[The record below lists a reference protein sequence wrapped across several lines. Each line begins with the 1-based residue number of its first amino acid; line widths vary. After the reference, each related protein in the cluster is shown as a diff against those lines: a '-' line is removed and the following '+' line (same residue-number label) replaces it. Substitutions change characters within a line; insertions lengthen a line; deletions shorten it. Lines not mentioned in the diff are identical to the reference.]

1 MLIFDLNDQSYELNL
16 LAVMLYSPDLIG
28 TLSDDNMLTESDFV
42 SQQNYEIYQGLL
54 NYIKKFEKMEILAVD
69 TDVLVEC
76 INEVCPKSKVR
87 PFDIDN
93 IRRKSSTAI
102 SVAGDPI
109 AFYSQRVKNRAK
121 RREFVEIAQ
130 HLSDDSRSMDISLP
144 DIAGRT
150 SNALDRLA
158 DTLKDNEPLFVPD
171 PVVQIVNQFNL
182 IKDGQKEDIQPTG
195 FFSLDRVLGGGLR
208 SGTLGVIAA
217 RPGCGKTSLGLLI
230 ALQIAEDQGNM
241 GPAVFFSF
249 EMTKESLF
257 KKILCIYTKSS
268 EQVLSEGI
276 TEQMRDDLKFHL
288 SKAFFRNGK
297 SFPGL
302 LISEKSTVYLD
313 EIERELK
320 RMQSKNQLPKVC
332 VFDYIQLMHTREKYD
347 RRDLELGAITRG
359 LRELAKK
366 YGFCAILLCQM
377 NRTVEGEKVTDDT
390 APNNSFIR
398 DSGAIEQ
405 DADWVT
411 FLLPSV
417 TMGFTRCFFTKNRF
431 GQISTKDTQL
441 WFRFDGATS
450 TFEESMR
457 PMRIG
462 GEGAHDNS
470 RYNAAKG
477 GSFGFSQYCGNKSKG
492 E

>member
-1 MLIFDLNDQSYELNL
+1 MSLSDLNDQSYELNL

-28 TLSDDNMLTESDFV
+28 SLSDENMLTESEFI

-54 NYIKKFEKMEILAVD
+54 NYSKKFEGTEILAVD
-69 TDVLVEC
+69 TDVLVDS
-76 INEVCPKSKVR
+76 INEVCPKSEVR
-87 PFDIDN
+87 PFDIDL
-93 IRRKSSTAI
+93 IRKKSEMAV

-109 AFYSQRVKNRAK
+109 AFYAQKVKDKAQRRKIS
-121 RREFVEIAQ
+121 EMAQ
-130 HLSDDSRSMDISLP
+130 VLSDNSRSMNMSLP
-144 DIAGRT
+144 DIIGQT
-150 SNALDRLA
+150 SNALDRFTE
-158 DTLKDNEPLFVPD
+158 TLKADPLFVPD
-171 PVVQIVNQFNL
+171 PMLQIVNQFNL
-182 IKDGQKEDIQPTG
+182 IKEGQKEDVQPTG
-195 FFSLDRVLGGGLR
+195 FYSFDKILGGGLR
-208 SGTLGVIAA
+208 PGTLGVIAA

-230 ALQIAEDQGNM
+230 ALQIAEDQGNT
-241 GPAVFFSF
+241 GPAIFFSF

-257 KKILCIYTKSS
+257 KKMLCVFTRSS
-268 EQVLSEGI
+268 EQKLSEGI
-276 TEQMRDDLKFHL
+276 TEQMRDDLKSHL
-288 SKAFFRNGK
+288 SKAFFRNGR
-297 SFPGL
+297 SFAGL

-320 RMQSKNQLPKVC
+320 RMQAKNQLPKVC

-366 YGFCAILLCQM
+366 YGFCGILLCQM
-377 NRTVEGEKVTDDT
+377 NRTVEGGKVTDDT
-390 APNNSFIR
+390 VPNNSYIR

-417 TMGFTRCFFTKNRF
+417 TMGYTRCFFTKNRF
-431 GQISTKDTQL
+431 GQISTKETQL

-450 TFEESMR
+450 TFEESIR
-457 PMRIG
+457 PMKIG
-462 GEGAHDNS
+462 GESAHDNS

-477 GSFGFSQYCGNKSKG
+477 GSFNFSQYGGNNSKAG
-492 E
+492 

>member
-1 MLIFDLNDQSYELNL
+1 MSLSDLNDQSYELNL

-28 TLSDDNMLTESDFV
+28 TLSDENMLTESDFI

-54 NYIKKFEKMEILAVD
+54 NYSKKFEETEILAVD

-76 INEVCPKSKVR
+76 INEVCPKSEVR
-87 PFDIDN
+87 GFDIDN
-93 IRRKSSTAI
+93 IRRKSERAI
-102 SVAGDPI
+102 SVACDPV
-109 AFYSQRVKNRAK
+109 AFYAQRVKERSK
-121 RREFVEIAQ
+121 RRQIGVLAQ
-130 HLSDDSRSMDISLP
+130 ILSDDSRSMDLSLP
-144 DIAGRT
+144 DIVGKT
-150 SNALDRLA
+150 SNALDRFTE
-158 DTLKDNEPLFVPD
+158 TLKEAEPLFVPD
-171 PVVQIVNQFNL
+171 AMKGIVNEFNQ
-182 IKDGQKEDIQPTG
+182 IKEGQTEDIQPTG
-195 FFSLDRVLGGGLR
+195 FLSLDRVLGGGLR
-208 SGTLGVIAA
+208 PGTLGVIAA
-217 RPGCGKTSLGLLI
+217 RPGCGKTTLGLLI
-230 ALQIAEDQGNM
+230 ALQIAEDQGNT

-257 KKILCIYTKSS
+257 KKMLCIYTKSS
-268 EQVLSEGI
+268 VQQLSEGI
-276 TEQMRDDLKFHL
+276 TEQMRNDLKFHL
-288 SKAFFRNGK
+288 GKTFFRNGK
-297 SFPGL
+297 NFPGL

-366 YGFCAILLCQM
+366 YGFCGILLCQM
-377 NRTVEGEKVTDDT
+377 NRTVEGGKVTDDT

-417 TMGFTRCFFTKNRF
+417 TMGYTRCFFTKNRF

-477 GSFGFSQYCGNKSKG
+477 GSFNFSQFGGNKSKAG
-492 E
+492 